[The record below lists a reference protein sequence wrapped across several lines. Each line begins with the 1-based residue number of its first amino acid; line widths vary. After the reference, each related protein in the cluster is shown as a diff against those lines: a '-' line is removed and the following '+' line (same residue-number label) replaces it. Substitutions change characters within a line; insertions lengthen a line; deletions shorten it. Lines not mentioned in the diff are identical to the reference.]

1 MNILFYKTFA
11 KQICGILPN
20 RFVVFCQTD
29 LWYFAKQ
36 ICGILPVVFCQ
47 TDLWYFAKQI
57 CGILSNRFAVFVKQ
71 IYEKK
76 SSPEGGMEV
85 EKSGG
90 ISLLRHLPQVL

>member
-11 KQICGILPN
+11 KQICGILSN
-20 RFVVFCQTD
+20 RFAAFCQTV
-29 LWYFAKQ
+29 LRHFVKQ
-36 ICGILPVVFCQ
+36 F
-47 TDLWYFAKQI
+47 
-57 CGILSNRFAVFVKQ
+57 CGILSNRFVK
-71 IYEKK
+71 KK